1 MIKTHDDS
9 STRITCLAFWLRNS
23 TGMVVHLSKKDTS
36 QGHQI
41 AGRIHGWTKMGL
53 SLALL
58 NLYLVTLATAQGE
71 VNIVLDTIIPY

>member
-1 MIKTHDDS
+1 
-9 STRITCLAFWLRNS
+9 
-23 TGMVVHLSKKDTS
+23 MVVHLFKKDTS

-58 NLYLVTLATAQGE
+58 NLYIVTLATAQGE
-71 VNIVLDTIIPY
+71 VNIRIRYYYTLLIFLVFGDVDFLLVNLR